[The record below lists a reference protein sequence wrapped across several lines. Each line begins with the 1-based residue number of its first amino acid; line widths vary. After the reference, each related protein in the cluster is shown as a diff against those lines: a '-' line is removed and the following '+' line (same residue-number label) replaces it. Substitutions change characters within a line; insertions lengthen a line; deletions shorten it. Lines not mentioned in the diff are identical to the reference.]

1 MHFNFDE
8 IEQIRAIHRIW
19 RQWRLIYIE
28 SNLFKC
34 SATIPTY
41 KMWKFSQ
48 LDLPA
53 EKIWIGS
60 FHLEFWSQIGTNSE
74 KFEDEGRPS
83 SSCDQPCQVPEE
95 PPPGTGTQPT
105 PPGTGTPPPP
115 PPGTNT
121 LGRGGWSKPIS
132 EKGHISYQDLSDNI
146 LPEANKLNPSFLSHP
161 RFSDPSTDPP
171 IRLTSLWSRIRW
183 RWGWWRTSAALS
195 SRSDF
200 FKIKYL

>member
-48 LDLPA
+48 LDLRA
-53 EKIWIGS
+53 QKIWIGS

-74 KFEDEGRPS
+74 KFEDEGRPAP
-83 SSCDQPCQVPEE
+83 SCDQPGQVPEE
-95 PPPGTGTQPT
+95 PPPGTGTLQCI
-105 PPGTGTPPPP
+105 GKGWLIK
-115 PPGTNT
+115 TNIRT
-121 LGRGGWSKPIS
+121 SSQSS
-132 EKGHISYQDLSDNI
+132 EMRYLSPN
-146 LPEANKLNPSFLSHP
+146 LKLWI
-161 RFSDPSTDPP
+161 TDP
-171 IRLTSLWSRIRW
+171 LTGVGTRRCYRI
-183 RWGWWRTSAALS
+183 
-195 SRSDF
+195 
-200 FKIKYL
+200 